1 MKRFAGILAGT
12 MLSALVAAGETRVAV
27 LDFVDLTGQAS
38 DASLGG
44 DIQRGAL
51 ASKGVY
57 LLGKALAGREGF
69 VLLDRRDFLAQME
82 KLQPK
87 DQGEPTPV
95 KPSFLQAAQALNAD
109 VVLRGSLVS
118 LSTGKESI
126 HLGGYATDRSTL
138 TTRVSLEA
146 LDARDGTVLV
156 VADGSAQQQFRQT
169 EAQKTTLGEDDVL
182 GLMEQALAKAVPV
195 VEKAL
200 REQQEKL
207 AARPRVK
214 LSVKTD
220 DDPAMVELDGL
231 LVGSTPLEGF
241 TAYQGDHVLTVSRPG
256 YQQVTKRV
264 LLEKD
269 TSVQVSMLREKLT
282 ADELKDIYEKI
293 ELKVIDAEPG
303 VIIGTLE

>member
-1 MKRFAGILAGT
+1 